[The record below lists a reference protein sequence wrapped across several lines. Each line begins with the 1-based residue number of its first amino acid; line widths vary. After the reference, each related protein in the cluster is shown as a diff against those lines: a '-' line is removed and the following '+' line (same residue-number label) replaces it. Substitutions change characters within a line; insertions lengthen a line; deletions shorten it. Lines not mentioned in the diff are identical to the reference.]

1 MNRSDSNVSA
11 GWVDVALPVPLDQAF
26 TYAVPVGVRIATG
39 MRVRVP
45 WGRRTLIGVVV
56 AEHRRLPEGIESA
69 SLRAVDRV
77 LDDEPI
83 LDDVLLEM
91 ARWTADYY
99 QAPLGEAVRCA
110 LPPPAEVKERRR
122 LRVTEEGVR
131 LLTAPTPMLFAAS
144 PHPENDTQASL
155 REMLET
161 IADGMARSTVQAR
174 FGAAAIRNALRQG
187 WLAEESEV
195 STQVAARVETAYR
208 LTGKEPVAA
217 TWRRPEQS
225 GRPLPAIE
233 ARPQRPTGA
242 ASKSEA
248 VVPHPVGRRTP
259 QQLAILD
266 QLRTAGGSLTATRL
280 QQVSYSAL
288 QTLIKR
294 GEVERFDVEAAPLPP
309 DWTPRPRVESLNP
322 DQMRVFHDVM
332 ARVRHRIAPAPAPA
346 QAVDDRGVVLLH
358 GVTGSGKTAIYIEAI
373 QATLD
378 LGRSALLL
386 VPEIGLTPA
395 VFADFEAAFPG
406 QVAVLHSGLSAAER
420 AQHWHRA
427 RRGEARVVIG
437 TRSAIFA
444 PVPGL
449 ALIIV
454 DEEHDASYKQQESP
468 RYHARDLAVLRG
480 KLANAVVLLGSA
492 TPSLESY
499 AHATTGKYVLL
510 TMLRRV
516 QKRPLPAIR
525 LVDMSEEFRRSV
537 GRNQRAT
544 GEDAPI
550 STDLTTAIQD
560 RLDRGEQV
568 ILLINRRGYSPVVL
582 CRSCGKTVG
591 CRDCDLSLTYH
602 KRVQRLVCHVCGYDR
617 EVPDQ
622 CPSCGSEYIYFLGA
636 GSEKVEERLGG
647 LFPRAR
653 ITRLDRDTARG
664 RRQFAAI
671 LGAFR
676 NGEYDLLV
684 GTQMIAKGHDMPGV
698 TLVGVINADLGLT
711 IPEFRSAERTYQLLT
726 QVAGR
731 AGRGE
736 LPGEVILQVLHP
748 EHYAVQAALANDY
761 GAFYEKEARFRQ
773 WMHYPPFAA
782 LASIQIR
789 HTEQERVLQ
798 MTSQIGR
805 LLEKLVP
812 PDASGL
818 RVLGPA
824 PAPVARIKTEFRYQF
839 LLKGSSRRRLSHI
852 LRATRNFVRE
862 QKYPATALV
871 IDVDPLTLG

>member
-1 MNRSDSNVSA
+1 M
-11 GWVDVALPVPLDQAF
+11 ALPVPLDQAF
-26 TYAVPVGVRIATG
+26 TYAVPAGLRVATG
-39 MRVRVP
+39 VRVRVP
-45 WGRRTLIGVVV
+45 WGRQTLIGVIV
-56 AEHRRLPEGIESA
+56 AVHHHLPEGAGSATLRSIE
-69 SLRAVDRV
+69 RV

-83 LDDVLLEM
+83 LDEVLLEM
-91 ARWTADYY
+91 ARWTAAYY

-122 LRVTEEGVR
+122 LRVTEEGSR

-144 PHPENDTQASL
+144 PHPESDARASL
-155 REMLET
+155 RAMLET
-161 IADGMARSTVQAR
+161 IADGMARSTAQAR

-208 LTGKEPVAA
+208 LTGKE
-217 TWRRPEQS
+217 S
-225 GRPLPAIE
+225 DPAL
-233 ARPQRPTGA
+233 
-242 ASKSEA
+242 
-248 VVPHPVGRRTP
+248 RRTA
-259 QQLAILD
+259 QQLAVLE
-266 QLRTAGGSLTATRL
+266 QLQAAGGSLTAADL
-280 QQVSYSAL
+280 QQVSFSAL

-294 GEVERFDVEAAPLPP
+294 GEVERFEVEAAPLPP

-322 DQMRVFHDVM
+322 DQMRVFNDVM
-332 ARVRHRIAPAPAPA
+332 ERVRRRVQPHTAPA
-346 QAVDDRGVVLLH
+346 QAVDDRGVILLQ
-358 GVTGSGKTAIYIEAI
+358 GVTGSGKTAVYIEAI

-395 VFADFEAAFPG
+395 VFADFEDAFPG

-499 AHATTGKYVLL
+499 AHAASGKYVLL

-525 LVDMSEEFRRSV
+525 LVNMTEEFSRRSV
-537 GRNQRAT
+537 GRSQRSAAE
-544 GEDAPI
+544 EDAPI

-653 ITRLDRDTARG
+653 VARLDRDTARG

-676 NGEYDLLV
+676 KGEYDLLV

-761 GAFYEKEARFRQ
+761 GVFYEKEARFRQ

-782 LASIQIR
+782 MACIQVR
-789 HTEQERVLQ
+789 HTEQDRVLQ
-798 MTSQIGR
+798 MTSRIGHV
-805 LLEKLVP
+805 LEKLVP

-839 LLKGSSRRRLSHI
+839 LLKGSSRRRLSEI
-852 LRATRNFVRE
+852 LRTVRTFARE

>member
-1 MNRSDSNVSA
+1 MNRSDSNVPA

-26 TYAVPVGVRIATG
+26 TYAVPAGLRIATG

-56 AEHRRLPEGIESA
+56 AVHRRLPEGVESA
-69 SLRAVDRV
+69 SLRAVERV

-91 ARWTADYY
+91 SRWTAAYY
-99 QAPLGEAVRCA
+99 QSPLGEAIRCA

-122 LRVTEEGVR
+122 LRVTEEGSR

-144 PHPENDTQASL
+144 PHPESDSRVSL
-155 REMLET
+155 REMLEA
-161 IADGMARSTVQAR
+161 IADGMARSTAQAR
-174 FGAAAIRNALRQG
+174 FGAAAVRNALRQG

-195 STQVAARVETAYR
+195 STQIAARVETAYR
-208 LTGKEPVAA
+208 LTGKG
-217 TWRRPEQS
+217 S
-225 GRPLPAIE
+225 D
-233 ARPQRPTGA
+233 
-242 ASKSEA
+242 
-248 VVPHPVGRRTP
+248 PVGRRTP

-266 QLRTAGGSLTATRL
+266 QLQAAGGSLTAAQLR
-280 QQVSYSAL
+280 QVSFSAL

-294 GEVERFDVEAAPLPP
+294 GEVERFEVEAAPLPP

-322 DQMRVFHDVM
+322 DQMRVFNDIM
-332 ARVRHRIAPAPAPA
+332 ERVRRRVHSQAAPA
-346 QAVDDRGVVLLH
+346 QAVDDRGVILLH
-358 GVTGSGKTAIYIEAI
+358 GVTGSGKTAVYIEAI

-378 LGRSALLL
+378 LNRSALLL

-395 VFADFEAAFPG
+395 VFADFEDAFPG

-480 KLANAVVLLGSA
+480 KLAHAVVLLGSA

-499 AHATTGKYVLL
+499 AHAATGKYVLL

-537 GRNQRAT
+537 GRSQRSAAR
-544 GEDAPI
+544 EDAPI
-550 STDLTTAIQD
+550 STDLATAIQD

-676 NGEYDLLV
+676 KGEYDLLV

-798 MTSQIGR
+798 MTSRIGR
-805 LLEKLVP
+805 VLEKLVP

-818 RVLGPA
+818 RVLG

-839 LLKGSSRRRLSHI
+839 LLKGSSRRRLSDI
-852 LRATRNFVRE
+852 LRAIRNFSRE
-862 QKYPATALV
+862 QKFPATALV